1 MSKNSPSKDGSFEAL
16 DFILNIIKEHDK
28 DLDRVATELASI
40 AKRRGE
46 KGDLR
51 IRIAKIEDQI
61 DSLQKDVDKLSK
73 ILVVRSG

>member
-1 MSKNSPSKDGSFEAL
+1 MSKNSPAKDGSFEAL

-46 KGDLR
+46 KGDVR
-51 IRIAKIEDQI
+51 DRIAKIEDQI
-61 DSLQKDVDKLSK
+61 DSLQRDVDKIAK
-73 ILVVRSG
+73 ILLVRSK